1 MDSLYSS
8 TSQRSL
14 SDAISALVAYL
25 SRDDRDNH
33 QWLNI
38 RPHILND
45 LNTVLYE
52 GRLSGYSALFILA
65 STHGGGQLL
74 INDAGLRSKISEEG
88 LNTVL
93 TEGKHKNYSA
103 LLFLANTPEG
113 IRLLNSDPDLRGK
126 ITED

>member
-45 LNTVLYE
+45 LNTVLDE
-52 GRLSGYSALFILA
+52 GQYKGISALFLLA
-65 STHGGGQLL
+65 SSSAGQQLL
-74 INDAGLRSKISEEG
+74 VRDRGLRSKITAQG
-88 LNTVL
+88 LNAL
-93 TEGKHKNYSA
+93 IAEGVHQ
-103 LLFLANTPEG
+103 
-113 IRLLNSDPDLRGK
+113 GK
-126 ITED
+126 S